1 MTNATESSCLLC
13 EWDQHVSVE
22 VSRSEEVKEH
32 TTVAITKDM
41 LLSIK
46 LFFLRADT

>member
-1 MTNATESSCLLC
+1 MPQRVL
-13 EWDQHVSVE
+13 VYSVNGISMCQRK
-22 VSRSEEVKEH
+22 VSRSEEVKDSRIEH

-46 LFFLRADT
+46 LLSQS

>member
-1 MTNATESSCLLC
+1 MPQRVL
-13 EWDQHVSVE
+13 VYSVNGISMCQRK
-22 VSRSEEVKEH
+22 VGSEEVKDSRIEH

-46 LFFLRADT
+46 LLSQS